1 MYGWQAED
9 AARRGTARVEETS
22 GLIRCMSACR
32 PRQVLVT
39 ETWFSFPGKPEMIPH
54 QSMRSCH
61 EKAAVEWLLSRQ
73 QAGLM
78 LSSYLMPVYKSS
90 MPNGDQTTSNLTSIA
105 GNGYHVWRLSLLAL
119 ANISRD
125 NPADCIAAPPNF
137 ASRELRQWGRGTG
150 RHGNRSLE
158 SMHIVFY
165 LMTAYYTMR

>member
-9 AARRGTARVEETS
+9 AARRGTARVGETS

-39 ETWFSFPGKPEMIPH
+39 ETWSSFPGKPEMIPH

-105 GNGYHVWRLSLLAL
+105 GNGYHVWRLSFYWHMQLFPETTPLIASPHRQIPQAASC
-119 ANISRD
+119 ANGGG
-125 NPADCIAAPPNF
+125 
-137 ASRELRQWGRGTG
+137 E
-150 RHGNRSLE
+150 
-158 SMHIVFY
+158 
-165 LMTAYYTMR
+165 